1 MHHEFKGWIARA
13 AMADTVVQ
21 EEMRNGD
28 TASELS
34 AADVGCCQLLHEAR
48 RREAS
53 ALSFRFFFTFCPMN
67 THFYLCVSSPGAALL
82 DTYAV
87 CRHKGGRPGVIFER
101 FDLIIISFSKIW
113 TN

>member
-1 MHHEFKGWIARA
+1 MHHEFKGRVARA

-48 RREAS
+48 REAS
-53 ALSFRFFFTFCPMN
+53 ALSFRYFFYFLPNEYTLLPM
-67 THFYLCVSSPGAALL
+67 CM
-82 DTYAV
+82 
-87 CRHKGGRPGVIFER
+87 
-101 FDLIIISFSKIW
+101 
-113 TN
+113 

>member
-1 MHHEFKGWIARA
+1 MHHEFKGRVARA

-21 EEMRNGD
+21 EEMRSGD

-34 AADVGCCQLLHEAR
+34 AAAADVGCCQLLHEAR

-53 ALSFRFFFTFCPMN
+53 ALSFRFFFYFLLNEYTF
-67 THFYLCVSSPGAALL
+67 TYVPGAALL

-87 CRHKGGRPGVIFER
+87 CRHPGGSEGVIFEPFHHLSGR
-101 FDLIIISFSKIW
+101 FGPTS
-113 TN
+113 